1 MTLSITTCLLDCLP
15 LAFSHSMIAVELDRN
30 RMVLIRVPLE
40 ILKVLSDL
48 PSLRLLIHHL
58 FLFEL

>member
-1 MTLSITTCLLDCLP
+1 
-15 LAFSHSMIAVELDRN
+15 MIAVELDRN